1 MRAHTDHILAEYG
14 SRTEEATVKIA
25 RFDQLNADYEATRH
39 ERDEAIAAIELL
51 ESKLRM
57 FQSTIDTLEESRSA
71 DQQELLKMREQLSLF
86 QNEYTFY
93 REIAEKLEIKNGSS
107 LSEATQ
113 RLRDLT
119 EREKDLIAQN
129 SSISEE
135 NLHLN
140 T

>member
-1 MRAHTDHILAEYG
+1 
-14 SRTEEATVKIA
+14 
-25 RFDQLNADYEATRH
+25 
-39 ERDEAIAAIELL
+39 
-51 ESKLRM
+51 M

-93 REIAEKLEIKNGSS
+93 KEIAEKLEIKNGRSFQ
-107 LSEATQ
+107 EATQ

-129 SSISEE
+129 SSLSEE
-135 NLHLN
+135 NTHLN

>member
-1 MRAHTDHILAEYG
+1 
-14 SRTEEATVKIA
+14 
-25 RFDQLNADYEATRH
+25 
-39 ERDEAIAAIELL
+39 
-51 ESKLRM
+51 M
-57 FQSTIDTLEESRSA
+57 FQSTIDTLEESRSS

-93 REIAEKLEIKNGSS
+93 KEIAEKLEIKNGSS
-107 LSEATQ
+107 LQEATQ

-129 SSISEE
+129 SSLSEE